1 MCLSL
6 GQCQEF
12 KNKYNTVR
20 VKSLY
25 IISRE
30 SDSRMSVCLSF
41 RLSVC
46 LLPKPLSLSDLL
58 LSDIKPID
66 HQAYQPLSLST
77 IKPIDHQA
85 YRPLSLSSIK
95 PIDHQAY

>member
-30 SDSRMSVCLSF
+30 SDSRIANVRMSVFPSVCLSV
-41 RLSVC
+41 RYQNPSASQIC
-46 LLPKPLSLSDLL
+46 S
-58 LSDIKPID
+58 
-66 HQAYQPLSLST
+66 YQPQSLLT
-77 IKPIDHQA
+77 IKPIDH
-85 YRPLSLSSIK
+85 
-95 PIDHQAY
+95 

>member
-1 MCLSL
+1 MCLGL

-30 SDSRMSVCLSF
+30 SDSRIANVRMSVFPSVCLSV
-41 RLSVC
+41 RYQNPSASQIC
-46 LLPKPLSLSDLL
+46 S
-58 LSDIKPID
+58 
-66 HQAYQPLSLST
+66 YQPQSLLT
-77 IKPIDHQA
+77 IKPIDH
-85 YRPLSLSSIK
+85 
-95 PIDHQAY
+95 